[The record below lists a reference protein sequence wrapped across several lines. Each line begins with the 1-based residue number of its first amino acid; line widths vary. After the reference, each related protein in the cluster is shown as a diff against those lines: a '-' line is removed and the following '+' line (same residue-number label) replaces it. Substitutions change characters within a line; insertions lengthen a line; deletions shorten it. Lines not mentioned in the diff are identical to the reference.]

1 MCSFLIYNF
10 LVAKTLLDSVNKF
23 LQMRGPDDTNVITQ
37 NGVTFV
43 HNLLHVTGQKTIQ
56 PFIDETI
63 VALYNGQIYNYK
75 TFCPTYQSDGECLIP
90 LYKIHGPN
98 FITKLHGEFAI
109 VLFDF
114 EKQLIIM
121 SSDIFRTKPLYYSFS
136 NGQIGIASWPLPL
149 KQLGLLS
156 IKCIPANTTL
166 VFDMKTNVLQSSQ
179 PVYTFDLTQHKK
191 TYDDFLQ
198 ALKQSIAIRTE
209 NTKHVPFITLSSGY
223 DSGTIACELLEQNKK
238 TNYISLNTPKENLDT
253 IINRFN
259 LNSKGEK
266 TLLERSDYTRKEF
279 EYIKELRKE
288 CFEHKGITTPDWTA
302 NIFLMRKAKE
312 LNYRVHLSGHGP
324 DEIISDYSE
333 EKEFSNFYGKF
344 PSDLTKI
351 FPETPTSNAK
361 WSNFY
366 GRVNEWNICR
376 EEFLSS
382 IFSIETRYPY
392 LDKFVVQEFLSLDVE
407 LKNGFYKAPLKL
419 YLEEKGYPF
428 DLGRKAGL
436 WLK

>member
-10 LVAKTLLDSVNKF
+10 LVARTLLDTVNKF
-23 LQMRGPDDTNVITQ
+23 LQMRGPDDTNMVTH

-63 VALYNGQIYNYK
+63 FALYNGQIYNYK
-75 TFCPTYQSDGECLIP
+75 SFGSTYQSDGECLIP

-98 FITKLHGEFAI
+98 FIRQLHGEFAI

-114 EKQLIIM
+114 EKQRIVM

-149 KQLGLLS
+149 KQLGMKNIKS
-156 IKCIPANTTL
+156 IPPNTTL
-166 VFDMKTNVLQSSQ
+166 VFNLQSRELQSSQ
-179 PVYTFDLTQHKK
+179 SVYTFDLTQHKK
-191 TYDDFLQ
+191 TYDDFLL

-209 NTKHVPFITLSSGY
+209 NTQHVPFITLSSGY
-223 DSGTIACELLEQNKK
+223 DSGTIACELLQQNKII
-238 TNYISLNTPKENLDT
+238 NYISLNSTKENLTT
-253 IINRFN
+253 IKNRFD
-259 LNSKGEK
+259 LNITGEK
-266 TLLERSDYTRKEF
+266 TLLERNDYSQKDF
-279 EYIKELRKE
+279 DYIVELRKE
-288 CFEHKGITTPDWTA
+288 CLGHNGITPDWTA
-302 NIFLMRKAKE
+302 NMFLLTKAKE
-312 LNYRVHLSGHGP
+312 LNYRVHLSGHGS

-333 EKEFSNFYGKF
+333 EKEYSNFYGKF
-344 PSDLTKI
+344 PSNLAKI

-366 GRVNEWNICR
+366 GRLNEWNLCR
-376 EEFLSS
+376 EEFISS
-382 IFSIETRYPY
+382 IFSIETRYPF

-407 LKNGFYKAPLKL
+407 LKNRFYKAPLKL

-428 DLGRKAGL
+428 DLDKKAPL